1 MSRILLV
8 GNDAVDRE
16 SLALVIEFTGH
27 RCRMAGSLQEAV
39 NLLKKDLFDLALIYF
54 KPNDS
59 GSTDMGKILKDASPE
74 MAIMILTEGADT
86 PVEEADEFLAIP
98 CTPEYLCYRIKLA
111 LDNSNGYARHK
122 V

>member
-8 GNDAVDRE
+8 GNDAVERE
-16 SLALVIEFTGH
+16 GLALVIEFAGH

-39 NLLKKDLFDLALIYF
+39 NLLMTDSFDLVLIYL

-59 GSTDMGKILKDASPE
+59 GSADMSKILKDASPE
-74 MAIMILTEGADT
+74 MAIMNLNEGADT
-86 PVEEADEFLAIP
+86 AVEGEVLAIP

-111 LDNSNGYARHK
+111 LDNSNGHARHK
-122 V
+122 TCS